1 MSSMDNLQSFTK
13 ALTAFCFIVFIYF
26 FIPESFSRI
35 SDLLQY
41 IIIVA
46 TIVILM
52 LYYNKVLG
60 DLPLTE
66 SSNQSPSLTSDI
78 VTVDSKSNTKD
89 LYENLTSLVITTTR
103 SINPNCRSAIYIINP
118 EKQIFTLQAGKASE
132 FADSISGLLPNGKK
146 PYISQLG
153 SALGAHMGPGG
164 LGVGIITK

>member
-66 SSNQSPSLTSDI
+66 SSNQSPSLSSDI
-78 VTVDSKSNTKD
+78 FTIDSKSNTKD
-89 LYENLTSLVITTTR
+89 LYENLYKNL
-103 SINPNCRSAIYIINP
+103 
-118 EKQIFTLQAGKASE
+118 
-132 FADSISGLLPNGKK
+132 
-146 PYISQLG
+146 
-153 SALGAHMGPGG
+153 
-164 LGVGIITK
+164 